1 MGISLLEGHG
11 MNRIGQGLLS
21 LFLTSVAA
29 APVAAAAQ
37 TPDDNSVE
45 AVVVTGSR
53 IRVSPL
59 DKSQAVFQIG
69 QDDIAKTG
77 LTSIVDVLQRVPAA
91 GGGLNSKFNNSG
103 NFGNPPDGGG
113 VGAGSA
119 ELDLRYLGSR
129 RVLVLVDGQ
138 RWVGG
143 AAASGVPGV
152 VDLNTIP
159 NAMIRNVEI
168 LQEGA
173 SPIYGSDAIAGVVNI
188 LTRERQQGLE
198 LSAQVGGY
206 GEGDGFA
213 QDYNV
218 SWGATEDKTS
228 IVIGGGYFKQKSVM
242 SADRDISLFPSPF
255 STSCLDGGCSSGT
268 PLGRFIVSDP
278 NTGNDLDL
286 TLKAALA
293 AGVRPTYNPLDP
305 TGASSSFK
313 NFTTADRFNFQPYN
327 YIVTPSERVSLFGT
341 VTHDFTD
348 SVKLKVR
355 ASYVQRKSANQAAP
369 LPLFVGPD
377 AGNGNLLDTVSVDA
391 TNPYNPFGFTL
402 TSGTYAFVGRR
413 LVEAGPRHYAQTV
426 DTWNVNASLSGDLKL
441 GEKTWYWD
449 VNATASRN
457 HAEQSFTGNV
467 NAARVQQALG
477 PLSGCTG
484 SCVPLNIFGGV
495 GSITSEMLGFIGF
508 TQQDVSQQE
517 LHDFTANLTGDL
529 FALPAG
535 PLAFAAG
542 YEHRQTKGYFQ
553 PDAVVAA
560 GLSADIPAQPAKG
573 EIKVDE
579 AYLELRAPLL
589 ADLPLAHRLEVS
601 AAGRWF
607 DYSTSGRDS
616 IYKAGVNWRPA
627 EDLLVRASWGQGF
640 RAPSIGELFGA
651 ASRFDQ
657 EIVDPCSD
665 MLGLSGGTP
674 ASATVRANC
683 IAAGVPA
690 SGSYV
695 QLNPQLSVIT
705 SGNNALKPETS
716 ESKNVS
722 IVWEPKAL
730 KDASWASNGSI
741 ELAYSDIELDSAI
754 QALSGESLLA
764 RCAEL
769 ADSLACSTITRT
781 ASGQVAAIT
790 NPLINIGGIQTR
802 AIDLNVLWSSPTYD
816 FGRLSLRSYS
826 TFLLEYTEI
835 VPTATGFTEI
845 PREGTERGSP
855 DQAYPKTKTTLTVD
869 WDHKA
874 WGASASARYLSSVKE
889 TAAADNKLA
898 SRTYIDAQLR
908 WKPAFLGET
917 TAVAFG
923 VNNLFDKDPP
933 GCISCG
939 LNNYDPNAYDAP
951 GRYFYFRLTYR
962 Q

>member
-1 MGISLLEGHG
+1 

-29 APVAAAAQ
+29 APLAAHAQ
-37 TPDDNSVE
+37 TPTDTDVE
-45 AVVVTGSR
+45 GVVVTGSR

-59 DKSQAVFQIG
+59 DKTQTVFQID
-69 QDDIAKTG
+69 QEAIAKTG

-119 ELDLRYLGSR
+119 EIDLRYLGSR
-129 RVLVLVDGQ
+129 RALVLVDGQ
-138 RWVGG
+138 RWVSG
-143 AAASGVPGV
+143 ASASGVPGA

-159 NAMIRNVEI
+159 SAMIRNVEI

-173 SPIYGSDAIAGVVNI
+173 SPIYGSDAIAGVINI
-188 LTRERQQGLE
+188 ITRDRQQGLE

-206 GEGDGFA
+206 GEGDGFS

-218 SWGATEDKTS
+218 SWGASEGKTS
-228 IVIGGGYFKQKSVM
+228 IVVGGGYFKQKSVL
-242 SADRDISLFPSPF
+242 SADRDISLYPSPYG
-255 STSCLDGGCSSGT
+255 TSCLSGGCSSGT

-278 NTGNDLDL
+278 NTGRDMDL

-293 AGVRPTYNPLDP
+293 AGVRPTYTPLDP
-305 TGASSSFK
+305 TGAGSSFR
-313 NFTTADRFNFQPYN
+313 NFAGDADRFNFQPYN
-327 YIVTPSERVSLFGT
+327 YIVTPSERVSLFGA

-348 SVKLKVR
+348 SIKLKVR
-355 ASYVQRKSANQAAP
+355 GSYVQRKSANQAAP
-369 LPLFVGPD
+369 IPLFVGPD
-377 AGNGNLLDTVSVDA
+377 AGNGNLLDTISIDA

-402 TSGTYAFVGRR
+402 TSGTYAFVGQRMI
-413 LVEAGPRHYAQTV
+413 EAGPRHYAQTV
-426 DTWNVNASLSGDLKL
+426 DTWNVNATLSGDWAV
-441 GEKTWYWD
+441 GSRRWYWD
-449 VNATASRN
+449 VGYTASRN
-457 HAEQSFTGNV
+457 HAEQSFTGNI
-467 NAARVQQALG
+467 NAQRVQQALG
-477 PLSGCTG
+477 PVSGCTG

-495 GSITSEMLGFIGF
+495 GSITPAMLDFIGF

-529 FALPAG
+529 FELPAG

-542 YEHRQTKGYFQ
+542 YEHRETKGYFQ
-553 PDAVVAA
+553 PDAIVAA
-560 GLSADIPAQPAKG
+560 GLSSDIPAQPARGK
-573 EIKVDE
+573 IKVDE

-589 ADLPLAHRLEVS
+589 ADLPLIHRLEIS
-601 AAGRWF
+601 GAGRWF
-607 DYSTSGRDS
+607 DYSTSGSDS
-616 IYKAGVNWRPA
+616 IYKAGLNWRPT
-627 EDLLVRASWGQGF
+627 EDVLVRASWGQGF
-640 RAPSIGELFGA
+640 RAPSIGELYGA

-657 EIVDPCSD
+657 EITDPCSD

-683 IAAGVPA
+683 VAAGVPA
-690 SGSYV
+690 SGAYV

-705 SGNNALKPETS
+705 SGNDALKPETS
-716 ESKNVS
+716 ESKNFSV
-722 IVWEPKAL
+722 VWEPKAL
-730 KDASWASNGSI
+730 KEASWASGGSI

-754 QALSGESLLA
+754 QALSGESLLS

-769 ADSLACSTITRT
+769 ADALACSTITRT

-802 AIDLNVLWSSPTYD
+802 AIDLNLLWTSPDYS
-816 FGRLSLRSYS
+816 FGRLAVRSYS
-826 TFLLEYTEI
+826 TFLLEFTEI

-855 DQAYPKTKTTLTVD
+855 DQAYPKTKSTFTVD
-869 WDHKA
+869 WDWKN
-874 WGASASARYLSSVKE
+874 WGASASARYLSSIKE
-889 TAAADNKLA
+889 TQAADAKLA
-898 SRTYIDAQLR
+898 SRTYVDAQLR
-908 WKPAFLGET
+908 WKPDFLGET

-939 LNNYDPNAYDAP
+939 LNNFDPNAYDAP